1 MIQEPAGAPQP
12 ADRVPREPVTLG
24 VAPAHVLALAGRHV
38 VHHVQVVVLGDV
50 AGPGCE
56 HATLVRHC
64 GRGRWGWCNFSAP
77 KMPENARKSHFLA
90 SGGSPDGLGSL

>member
-50 AGPGCE
+50 ARPGRE
-56 HATLVRHC
+56 HAALVRHC
-64 GRGRWGWCNFSAP
+64 GRGRGDSVLNRLLAIFYCDYY
-77 KMPENARKSHFLA
+77 HF
-90 SGGSPDGLGSL
+90 

>member
-1 MIQEPAGAPQP
+1 MVQEPAGAPQP

-50 AGPGCE
+50 AGPGRE
-56 HATLVRHC
+56 HATLVRH
-64 GRGRWGWCNFSAP
+64 RGRSRRDSVLLRTFASLDFDY
-77 KMPENARKSHFLA
+77 HFLLCHRCC
-90 SGGSPDGLGSL
+90 GC